1 MVIVKCK
8 IKPYIQPFEKILAI
22 RELTSLSGSAPSLA
36 KNESGGGEYYVVKTN
51 GGENFLASKLSY
63 WELVQNATTTQV
75 LREATVN
82 VVRNS
87 VSPEQIASQL
97 PFNDSA
103 PLPNRRILRYGSH
116 GIHEYRGKFFPQLVR
131 ALINISKTTD
141 KGIVADPMCG
151 SGTTILEGVLSGQ
164 TAIGIDLNPLSTFMS
179 RTKVEILKI
188 TPDELNRE
196 YRKIHDALLRSKPS
210 DKSSGLKY
218 FNSLSEH
225 DQRYLSLWFAEHVL
239 LDLDEI
245 KQRIDRV
252 ENPNIRDFMLVALS
266 NILRTVSY
274 QKESDLRVR
283 KEMKVDTD
291 LDAIREF
298 LEELGRSVR
307 IVLAFLYQNH
317 KSRLGTYRIFEGS
330 ALDIPVH
337 WKKYLG
343 KVDVII
349 TSPPYATALPYL
361 DTDRL
366 SLSYLGLLSRSDQAE
381 QNLEMIGNREITDG
395 VRKKLWTTYE
405 ENKETI
411 PASIVKIVDL
421 IERLNK
427 NSDVGFRRKNLSA
440 LLGKYFLD
448 MKSVFEGM
456 YLSLKP
462 GSHAYVVVGNN
473 HTIAG
478 GKRVEIET
486 AALLSDL
493 AESVGFTPLENLPME
508 MLVSRDIFKKN
519 AVASEYIL
527 DVQKPK

>member
-1 MVIVKCK
+1 MAVLKCK
-8 IKPYIQPFEKILAI
+8 IKSYIQPFEKTLAI
-22 RELTSLSGSAPSLA
+22 RELTSLSGSAPSLI
-36 KNESGGGEYYVVKTN
+36 ESEIGGEYYVVKTN
-51 GGENFLASKLSY
+51 EGENFLTSKLSY
-63 WELVQNATTTQV
+63 WESVQNKATIQV

-87 VSPEQIASQL
+87 VSPEQIANQL
-97 PFNDSA
+97 PFNSSA
-103 PLPNRRILRYGSH
+103 PLPNRRVLRYGSH

-131 ALINISKTTD
+131 ALINISKTND
-141 KGIVADPMCG
+141 KGIIADPMCG

-164 TAIGIDLNPLSTFMS
+164 TAIGIDLNPLSAFMS
-179 RTKVEILKI
+179 RTKVEILKV

-196 YRKIHDALLRSKPS
+196 YKKIHDTLLRSKPGG
-210 DKSSGLKY
+210 KPSGLKY
-218 FNSLSEH
+218 FKALPEH

-239 LDLDEI
+239 FDLEEI
-245 KQRIDRV
+245 KQRIDEV
-252 ENPNIRDFMLVALS
+252 ENSKIRDFMLVALS

-307 IVLAFLYQNH
+307 IVLAFLYQIQ
-317 KSRLGTYRIFEGS
+317 KTKLGNYQIFEGS
-330 ALDIPVH
+330 ALDISVH
-337 WKKYLG
+337 WKKFLG

-366 SLSYLGLLSRSDQAE
+366 SLSYLNLLSRSNQAE

-395 VRKKLWTTYE
+395 VRKKLWATYE
-405 ENKETI
+405 ESRNTL
-411 PASIVKIVDL
+411 PASIVKTVDL
-421 IERLNK
+421 IEKLNK

-448 MKSVFEGM
+448 MQKVFEGM
-456 YLSLKP
+456 YLSLRP
-462 GSHAYVVVGNN
+462 GSHAYVVIGNN
-473 HTIAG
+473 HTTAG
-478 GKRVEIET
+478 NKRVEIET
-486 AALLSDL
+486 TSLLSDL
-493 AESVGFTPLENLPME
+493 AKSVGFISVESLPME

-519 AVASEYIL
+519 AVASEFIL
-527 DVQKPK
+527 DVQKTK

>member
-1 MVIVKCK
+1 MTVIKCK
-8 IKPYIQPFEKILAI
+8 IKPYIQPFEKTLAL
-22 RELTSLSGSAPSLA
+22 RELTNLSGSAPMLA
-36 KNESGGGEYYVVKTN
+36 EQENSGDYYFVKTR
-51 GGENFLASKLSY
+51 ESESYLASKLSY
-63 WELVQNATTTQV
+63 WESIQSKTTTQA

-97 PFNDSA
+97 PFNGPV
-103 PLPNRRILRYGSH
+103 PLPNRRVLRYGSH

-141 KGIVADPMCG
+141 NGVVADPMCG
-151 SGTTILEGVLSGQ
+151 SGTTILESVLAGHP
-164 TAIGIDLNPLSTFMS
+164 TIGIDLNPLSAFMS
-179 RTKVEILKI
+179 RTKVETLKI
-188 TPDELNRE
+188 APEELNRE
-196 YRKIHDALLRSKPS
+196 YKRIHNALLPTRP
-210 DKSSGLKY
+210 DGKSPKLTY
-218 FNSLSEH
+218 FKSLPEH

-239 LDLDEI
+239 CDLDEI
-245 KQRIDRV
+245 KQKIDKI
-252 ENPNIRDFMLVALS
+252 ENQEIRDFMLVALS

-307 IVLAFLYQNH
+307 IVLAFLYQNQ
-317 KSRLGTYRIFEGS
+317 KLKLGNYQIFEGS
-330 ALDIPVH
+330 ALNIPLH
-337 WKKYLG
+337 WKKFIG

-366 SLSYLGLLSRSDQAE
+366 SLIYLGLLTRSSQTNK
-381 QNLEMIGNREITDG
+381 NLEMIGNREISDRI
-395 VRKKLWTTYE
+395 RKELWDSYE
-405 ENKETI
+405 ENKSSL
-411 PASIVKIVDL
+411 PKSIAKIVDL
-421 IERLNK
+421 IENLNR

-448 MKSVFEGM
+448 MQKVLEGM
-456 YLSLKP
+456 YLALKS

-478 GKRVEIET
+478 NKRIEIDT
-486 AALLSDL
+486 TTLLSHL
-493 AESVGFTPLENLPME
+493 AKSVGFTFLESLPME
-508 MLVSRDIFKKN
+508 MLVSRDIFRKN

-527 DVQKPK
+527 DLQKEK

>member
-1 MVIVKCK
+1 MAILKCK
-8 IKPYIQPFEKILAI
+8 IKPYIQPFEKVLAI
-22 RELTSLSGSAPSLA
+22 RELTKLSGSVPSMT
-36 KNESGGGEYYVVKTN
+36 ESEINGEYYAVKTSE
-51 GGENFLASKLSY
+51 GENFLANRLSY
-63 WELVQNATTTQV
+63 WESVQNKATTQV

-97 PFNDSA
+97 PFNGSA
-103 PLPNRRILRYGSH
+103 PLPNRRVLRYGSH

-131 ALINISKTTD
+131 ALINISQTTD
-141 KGIVADPMCG
+141 NGIVADPMCG
-151 SGTTILEGVLSGQ
+151 SGTTILEGVLAGQ
-164 TAIGIDLNPLSTFMS
+164 TAIGIDLNPLSAFMS
-179 RTKVEILKI
+179 RTKVEVLKVA
-188 TPDELNRE
+188 PDELNRE
-196 YRKIHDALLRSKPS
+196 YQKIHNVLLRSKPNA
-210 DKSSGLKY
+210 KSPVLKH
-218 FNSLSEH
+218 FKALPEH

-239 LDLDEI
+239 FDLDEI

-252 ENPNIRDFMLVALS
+252 ENPKIRDFMLVALS

-283 KEMKVDTD
+283 KEMKIDTD

-307 IVLAFLYQNH
+307 IVLAFLYQNQ
-317 KSRLGTYRIFEGS
+317 KNKLGNYQIFEGS

-337 WKKYLG
+337 WKKYLS

-366 SLSYLGLLSRSDQAE
+366 SLGYLGLLSRSNQAE
-381 QNLEMIGNREITDG
+381 QNLGMIGNREITDG
-395 VRKKLWTTYE
+395 IRKKLWATYE
-405 ENKETI
+405 NSRNTL
-411 PASIVKIVDL
+411 PASIVEIVDL
-421 IERLNK
+421 IERRNR

-448 MKSVFEGM
+448 MQKVFEGM

-462 GSHAYVVVGNN
+462 GSHAYVVIGNN

-478 GKRVEIET
+478 NKRVEIET
-486 AALLSDL
+486 TALLSDL
-493 AESVGFTPLENLPME
+493 AKSVGFISLESLPLE
-508 MLVSRDIFKKN
+508 MLVSRDIFRKN
-519 AVASEYIL
+519 AVASEFIL
-527 DVQKPK
+527 DLQKPK